1 MLQPYP
7 WGQIKIRGYV
17 GERIDAVID
26 NRIMRQDIAAL
37 VDPFIKREDDR
48 QWRGEFWG
56 KWFLSLVDAWNYT
69 QNPHVRQKLEE
80 ALDALLKTQ
89 DERGLITANR
99 QRPGRWG
106 IWDIWGRRY
115 TLSALLS
122 WHQSSHDERALRAAR
137 RLADYTMD
145 ELNRHKTSVVQ
156 TGLFQGLPSSTI
168 IAPLVDLYRHTREDR
183 YLEFAQS
190 IVVDW
195 NQFDGPRLID
205 KALEHVPVADRIS
218 TLLNGDNWFSRENG
232 LKAYE
237 MMACYEALGH
247 LYRQTGE
254 PRYLAAIRNAWQ
266 SIRDDEIMITGSGTS
281 RECWCHGRRR
291 QLEDLPT
298 VMESCTAMLWI
309 KLSWLVLQL
318 TCNAAV
324 ADEIERTF
332 YNAYLHSMKPDGSWF
347 TRHNPLSG
355 VQVPGDNQ
363 CGMDQNCCVANGP
376 RIMML
381 WPQMCIVRGERGP
394 IINFYGQCQANITLA
409 DGGGLE
415 ISMESDYP
423 RSGDVLIKVAP
434 ARPRQFILNL
444 RIPAWCDRAQVCV
457 NGKPCQNVLPGTY
470 LAIDRLWS
478 EEDRIEASF
487 GMNARVIE
495 ARDQAGMPHQAACFG
510 PLLLARDK
518 RIDLLGLDQ
527 PVQIKTTGEGK
538 IQAVAYSPAAHPDS
552 IMITLKIPVIAGG
565 VETSNPY
572 CDYASAGNTWTPASA
587 FRVWDHNRRPDRS
600 VE

>member
-1 MLQPYP
+1 M
-7 WGQIKIRGYV
+7 
-17 GERIDAVID
+17 GEQIDAVIA

-37 VDPFIKREDDR
+37 VDPFIKREDDH

-69 QNPHVRQKLEE
+69 QSPHVKQKLDE

-99 QRPGRWG
+99 QRSGHWG

-122 WHQSSHDERALRAAR
+122 WYQSSHDERALRAAC

-168 IAPLVDLYRHTREDR
+168 IEPLVDLYRYTREAR

-190 IVVDW
+190 IVSDW

-205 KALEHVPVADRIS
+205 KALKCVPVADRIS
-218 TLLNGDNWFSRENG
+218 TTLNSDNWFSRENG

-247 LYRQTGE
+247 LYRQTRQ
-254 PRYLAAIRNAWQ
+254 PRYLAAILNAWQ
-266 SIRDDEIMITGSGTS
+266 SIRDDEIMITGSGSS

-298 VMESCTAMLWI
+298 LMESCTAMLWI
-309 KLSWLVLQL
+309 KLSWQVLQL

-381 WPQMCIVRGERGP
+381 WPQMCIVRGEQGP

-409 DGGGLE
+409 DGGGLA

-434 ARPRQFILNL
+434 ASPQRSILKL

-457 NGKPCQNVLPGTY
+457 NAKPCQNVLPGTY
-470 LAIDRLWS
+470 LAIDRLWNAD
-478 EEDRIEASF
+478 DRIEVSF
-487 GMNARVIE
+487 GMNPRLIE
-495 ARDQAGMPHQAACFG
+495 AMDQQATPHRALMFG

-518 RIDLLGLDQ
+518 RIDSTNWDY
-527 PVQIKTTGEGK
+527 PVHFKAAGDGRV
-538 IQAVAYSPAAHPDS
+538 QAAVYSASDDAHALWV
-552 IMITLKIPVIAGG
+552 TLR
-565 VETSNPY
+565 TSALVDGREAELRY
-572 CDYASAGNTWTPASA
+572 CDYASAGNTWTSESA
-587 FRVWDHNRRPDRS
+587 FRVWSRDLPSRPS
-600 VE
+600 C